1 MGPYEL
7 SVGPDLVRR
16 FGEATLDHGP
26 LAREGRFVPPCL
38 LATRSFRAQYLAI
51 NELVPVEIF
60 AAARSGVHGEHEL
73 LVHRVVGS
81 GERLRVFIETHSA
94 WPAGENL
101 RVTLRHLIHDDRDDL
116 VAEQWWTTVLLGT
129 TAEPTGPRPPDLAF
143 SSSGISPLA
152 DDEMPVDDVMARR
165 YAEVSGDFS
174 EHHFSVEGARRSG
187 FDAPFLHGLC
197 TMALCRERRD
207 RPGGRRRSEAGPT
220 GGRPIRRAHVPRP
233 AAAGAGLRNP
243 GGPVPFRS
251 RRWRRESDQERAPRT
266 RSVINRGGRPRR
278 SASSPLRQPADAAT
292 GVASRPAGSMP
303 TSSLPMV
310 RSRPRDGL
318 VGIT

>member
-1 MGPYEL
+1 MAILQAGDRVGPYEL

-197 TMALCRERRD
+197 TMALCANAVTARVADGDPRRV
-207 RPGGRRRSEAGPT
+207 RRVAVRFAAPMFL
-220 GGRPIRRAHVPRP
+220 GRP
-233 AAAGAGLRNP
+233 LRVQVFGTP
-243 GGPVPFRS
+243 EGPFRFEADGGDG
-251 RRWRRESDQERAPRT
+251 R
-266 RSVINRGGRPRR
+266 VIRN
-278 SASSPLRQPADAAT
+278 
-292 GVASRPAGSMP
+292 
-303 TSSLPMV
+303 
-310 RSRPRDGL
+310 GL
-318 VGIT
+318 LELVP